1 MGPAVARI
9 GRKRAFKPVD
19 RALIILRRKR
29 RLAGAGERHGQWIDL
44 AIRLLSQHAA
54 RYTGEHQGKGHSNW
68 RITHQ
73 KLHKPVSRQGYHAGV
88 KLATKTPSVTTF
100 NGVSSRPG
108 RTEEQTAEHESLMQI
123 SY

>member
-29 RLAGAGERHGQWIDL
+29 RLAGAGERHGQRIDL
-44 AIRLLSQHAA
+44 AVRLLSQHAA
-54 RYTGEHQGKGHSNW
+54 RYTGEPQGKGHRNW

-73 KLHKPVSRQGYHAGV
+73 QLHKPVSRSEESRVG
-88 KLATKTPSVTTF
+88 TE
-100 NGVSSRPG
+100 GVSKVRSRWSPV
-108 RTEEQTAEHESLMQI
+108 H
-123 SY
+123 